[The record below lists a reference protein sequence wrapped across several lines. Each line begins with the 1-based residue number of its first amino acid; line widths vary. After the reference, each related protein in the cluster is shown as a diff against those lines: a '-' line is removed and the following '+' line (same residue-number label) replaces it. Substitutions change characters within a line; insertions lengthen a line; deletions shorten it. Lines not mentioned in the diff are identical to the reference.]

1 MNNAEVVCR
10 QIGCGEA
17 VATLPVALFGPGT
30 GEIVLDDIQC
40 QGNEQYLWN
49 CRNNGWLSHNCQHS
63 EDVAVNCS
71 GYSLNTPTAAIDTE
85 SSTGYGSCRYNC
97 GGYSSGCSCDYNC
110 PYYGNC
116 CPDFCDHCSYINND
130 SAKFGKSK
138 FIAPGQQA
146 VPGSRISWALG
157 IKYIREFSAFPTKP
171 PSISIR

>member
-116 CPDFCDHCSYINND
+116 CPDFCDHCSYINNVIIGD
-130 SAKFGKSK
+130 TRIITSAPPLQVQIKPLQESS
-138 FIAPGQQA
+138 
-146 VPGSRISWALG
+146 GSLG
-157 IKYIREFSAFPTKP
+157 AMLNRRQK
-171 PSISIR
+171 

>member
-116 CPDFCDHCSYINND
+116 CPDFCDHCSYINN
-130 SAKFGKSK
+130 GKRTFRK
-138 FIAPGQQA
+138 
-146 VPGSRISWALG
+146 
-157 IKYIREFSAFPTKP
+157 
-171 PSISIR
+171 